1 MKNTRKYTR
10 KDAREIYDRI
20 QNIIE
25 HGRQAYFDEAGI
37 EPVPMPLPEKEID
50 QMIGQAAIFW
60 LKLRMGGATDEEAD
74 TTIFNVA
81 SVLGLMDKEDAKATR
96 H

>member
-10 KDAREIYDRI
+10 EDAREIYDRI

-25 HGRQAYFDEAGI
+25 EGRQTYFCEASI
-37 EPVPMPLPEKEID
+37 DPVPMPLPEKDID

-60 LKLRMGGATDEEAD
+60 LKLRMDGATDE
-74 TTIFNVA
+74 
-81 SVLGLMDKEDAKATR
+81 
-96 H
+96 